1 MSEIP
6 ENIQNQMLKEF
17 ERLLKYYQNGNYN
30 EAKELASSLTEKFPN
45 QPFPWKILGVLFKQ
59 MGREHEALYA
69 NQKAIEFDP
78 QDIESHINLGVI
90 LNKLGRYKD
99 AEINYRKVI
108 SLKPNFA
115 EAHNNLGNTLKEM
128 GKLKESQTSFM
139 EAISLKPNFAE
150 AHNNLGNTLKE
161 MGKLK
166 ESQTS
171 FMEAI
176 SLKPDLTEAYT
187 NLGSVFYIDG
197 NIDSA
202 IEEFEKANHLNPN
215 LKINELLLK
224 VSQAKK
230 LGKQKSKNIDDVGY
244 KLRVDSS
251 PLILKRKVESDLIP
265 ALYKMDYRELEK
277 TPDTRFGNGRCS
289 PNYNMFKEDHSAVK
303 NVANDLIRII
313 ESAVNS
319 KIHVFDSFFNIY
331 STGAGITAHDH
342 ITKIDRDKNFNLAN
356 KKYSLVYYLSVGD
369 QDCSKP
375 GVLKLYDPEYKILPS
390 EGMIVIF
397 PADRKHS
404 SVYDGKIDRVL
415 IGINFYCL

>member
-1 MSEIP
+1 ME
-6 ENIQNQMLKEF
+6 LKGAGDLIGGKHWVHPSGKPNTPIGWDLEAVR
-17 ERLLKYYQNGNYN
+17 EWQVEK
-30 EAKELASSLTEKFPN
+30 AKELAESLTEKFSN
-45 QPFPWKILGVLFKQ
+45 QPFPWKILGILYNQ
-59 MGREHEALYA
+59 MEKEPEALYA
-69 NQKAIEFDP
+69 NQKAVEFDP
-78 QDIESHINLGVI
+78 QDIESHINLGAI

-99 AEINYRKVI
+99 AEIIYKKAI

-115 EAHNNLGNTLKEM
+115 EAYNNLGNVLKEM
-128 GKLKESQTSFM
+128 GKLKESQ
-139 EAISLKPNFAE
+139 A
-150 AHNNLGNTLKE
+150 
-161 MGKLK
+161 
-166 ESQTS
+166 S

-176 SLKPDLTEAYT
+176 SLKPDLAEAYT

-215 LKINELLLK
+215 LKVNELLLM
-224 VSQAKK
+224 VSRSKK
-230 LGKQKSKNIDDVGY
+230 SGKQKNKNIDDVGY
-244 KLRVDSS
+244 KLRLDSN
-251 PLILKRKVESDLIP
+251 PLILKRNVELGLIP
-265 ALYKMDYRELEK
+265 ALYKMDYRELDK

-289 PNYNMFKEDHSAVK
+289 PNYNLFKEDHSAIK
-303 NVANDLIRII
+303 NVAHDLTRII

-319 KIHVFDSFFNIY
+319 KIHIFDSFFNIY
-331 STGAGITAHDH
+331 CSGAGITIHDH
-342 ITKIDRDKNFNLAN
+342 ITKMDRDNNFNLAD

-369 QDCSKP
+369 QECSKP

-404 SVYDGKIDRVL
+404 SVYNGRIDRVL

>member
-99 AEINYRKVI
+99 AEINYRKV
-108 SLKPNFA
+108 
-115 EAHNNLGNTLKEM
+115 
-128 GKLKESQTSFM
+128 
-139 EAISLKPNFAE
+139 ISLKPNFAE